1 MIFNHEDIK
10 TLHLEKDY
18 IDTAIVPVIEVDYTN
33 NYLKIADELEM
44 LQVVLMNLEAQF
56 KGRLLLLPT
65 IQQLKGQ
72 TPVHEVIEIQL
83 RSFGFKTILFV
94 GPNQSISENIHFQ
107 KINIMPL
114 SSMDDSMKQEFV
126 QENVKL
132 LMKSIIFEWNR

>member
-72 TPVHEVIEIQL
+72 TPVHEVIETQL

-94 GPNQSISENIHFQ
+94 GPNHTISENIHFQ